1 MQSLIMT
8 KFISSVL
15 AMVTIIL
22 FQSQISAQEVC
33 RNAKDT
39 CMDENNHSVCISLI
53 ERGCKKNDI
62 LELNTCPRQFL
73 CKKKLDYE
81 SEDSSS
87 DESEDSSSDE
97 SKDSSEDL
105 TVLENIPVNSSSDE
119 SEDSS
124 SDESKDDES
133 KDSSEDIKGLENIP
147 VNEEIVLTKLL
158 RDIIDESCT
167 REKLLD
173 DAGYNICFDMCR
185 GRECCYI
192 PAKECDYLSVGA
204 CSVFQSCS
212 LLDLD
217 NKMIQ
222 EDGNYV
228 ASLAEQQES
237 NLVLG
242 DSLSGSTCAPLFLGT
257 MVSLFLTF
265 YSLFN

>member
-1 MQSLIMT
+1 MT

-105 TVLENIPVNSSSDE
+105 TVLENIPVN
-119 SEDSS
+119 
-124 SDESKDDES
+124 
-133 KDSSEDIKGLENIP
+133 
-147 VNEEIVLTKLL
+147 EEIVLTKLL

-228 ASLAEQQES
+228 ASLAEQRES
-237 NLVLG
+237 ILVLG
-242 DSLSGSTCAPLFLGT
+242 DSLSDSTCAPLFLGT